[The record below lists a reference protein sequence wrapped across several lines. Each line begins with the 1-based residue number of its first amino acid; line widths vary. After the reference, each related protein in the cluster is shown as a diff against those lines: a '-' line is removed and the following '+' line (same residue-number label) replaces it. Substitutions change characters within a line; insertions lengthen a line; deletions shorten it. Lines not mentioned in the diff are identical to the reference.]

1 MSKNFELMQNLG
13 KEHEMFQTATA
24 TATATEPRVR
34 ESYVTERLGAEP
46 MAAEARQPVE
56 MKPLELKMEDTQR
69 DEIFKLVQRV
79 FFTPGAE
86 GSRLVVVA
94 GTESGNGCSWICA
107 RMAEVLAAQVS
118 SSVCVVDANLRSPG
132 LHREFGVSN
141 HYGLTNALQTPGPV
155 RGFVSQLSRPNLWL
169 LSCGAESKE
178 AQALL
183 GSDRMRS
190 LLPEL
195 RREFDYVLID
205 APPLRAG
212 DDTLMLGRDAEG
224 VVLVLRANTSRRE
237 TARKVVQDLETANVR
252 VLGAVLNHR
261 TFPVPESIYKKL

>member
-13 KEHEMFQTATA
+13 KEQDMFHVATA
-24 TATATEPRVR
+24 TYP
-34 ESYVTERLGAEP
+34 EP
-46 MAAEARQPVE
+46 MAGDTIMNEPVIADARQPVD
-56 MKPLELKMEDTQR
+56 MKPLELKMEEGQR

-79 FFTPGAE
+79 FFTPG
-86 GSRLVVVA
+86 SPTRLVVVS

-118 SSVCVVDANLRSPG
+118 ASVCVVDANLRSPG
-132 LHREFGVSN
+132 LHREFGVEN
-141 HYGLTNALQTPGPV
+141 HYGLTNALQTSEPV

-169 LSCGAESKE
+169 LSCGAETQG

-183 GSDRMRS
+183 GSDRMRV

-205 APPLRAG
+205 APPLRGG
-212 DDTLMLGRDAEG
+212 DDTLVLGRNAEG
-224 VVLVLRANTSRRE
+224 VVLVLRANSSRRE
-237 TARKVVQDLETANVR
+237 TARKAVQDLEAANVR
-252 VLGAVLNHR
+252 ILGAVLNHR